1 MALNNSNKHL
11 LIDDQSF
18 LLDESRVV
26 SQVSMKRNEKDRFR
40 RLARK
45 HGLSLSAFLRL
56 AANDYI
62 ERNNW
67 E

>member
-1 MALNNSNKHL
+1 MATNNSNIDL
-11 LIDDQSF
+11 LIDNQSF
-18 LLDESRVV
+18 LLDESRTV
-26 SQVSMKRNEKDRFR
+26 SQVSMKRNEKERFR

-62 ERNNW
+62 ERNDW

>member
-1 MALNNSNKHL
+1 MMSNNSKKHL
-11 LIDDQSF
+11 LIDDQAF
-18 LLDESRVV
+18 LSDESRAV
-26 SQVSMKRNEKDRFR
+26 SQISMKRNEKERFR
-40 RLARK
+40 RLARL

-62 ERNNW
+62 ERNDW

>member
-1 MALNNSNKHL
+1 
-11 LIDDQSF
+11 
-18 LLDESRVV
+18 
-26 SQVSMKRNEKDRFR
+26 MKRNEKERFR

-62 ERNNW
+62 ERNDW